1 MKNNYYRNKN
11 NRNTQKAASMAA
23 FPVILTYTK
32 EKPQKH
38 CISGAA
44 VYFFLYIL
52 E

>member
-1 MKNNYYRNKN
+1 
-11 NRNTQKAASMAA
+11 MAA

-32 EKPQKH
+32 EKPRKH
-38 CISGAA
+38 CISEAA